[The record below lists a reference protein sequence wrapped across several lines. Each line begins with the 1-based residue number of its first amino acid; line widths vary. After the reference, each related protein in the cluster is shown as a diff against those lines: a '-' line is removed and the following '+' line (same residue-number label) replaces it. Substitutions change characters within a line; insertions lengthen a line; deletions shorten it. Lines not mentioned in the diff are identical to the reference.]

1 MNRTT
6 LRWAMIIFTLI
17 TAAVHLFL
25 GIASIPDPNNQMM
38 GILFVLNA
46 IGYVV
51 LLLGA
56 VGKIPFLPVRLSH
69 YLLIAFAAVT
79 LAAYFII
86 NGLDNFGPAAIV
98 SKLSEVLLIV
108 AAFMHLSATQSDAA

>member
-6 LRWAMIIFTLI
+6 LRWAMIVFTLI
-17 TAAVHLFL
+17 TAAVHLVL
-25 GIASIPDPNNQMM
+25 GITSISDPENQTLA
-38 GILFVLNA
+38 ILFIFNA

-56 VGKIPFLPVRLSH
+56 LGKIPFLPVRLSH

-79 LAAYFII
+79 LVAYFVV
-86 NGLDNFGPAAIV
+86 NGFTLGPAAIV
-98 SKLSEVLLIV
+98 AKLAEVLLIV
-108 AAFMHLSATQSDAA
+108 AAVMHLGATQTEAT